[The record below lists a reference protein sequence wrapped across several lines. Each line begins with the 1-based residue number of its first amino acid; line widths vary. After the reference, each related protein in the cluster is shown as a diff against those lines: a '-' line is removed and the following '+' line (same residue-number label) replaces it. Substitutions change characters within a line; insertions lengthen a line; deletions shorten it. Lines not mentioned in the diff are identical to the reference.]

1 MATEPSVQNP
11 SGTFGTSSDPWQPR
25 SPTTEQVTLQLNIL
39 DEKLN
44 SHESDLAVTLQ
55 GYQVLRQEIKDASTI
70 GSDLFK
76 NFQEQLAARLQN
88 HEGTQKTF
96 RECFTQLGLNVIG
109 LCQEVEKLQRRPTQD
124 DAINKLAEVLKGVV
138 PDKTR
143 SHYPNP
149 AENKR
154 FLALPTLGSK
164 REVFQDWNE
173 KFINAITGMTH
184 HPTEFKYLFRQLN
197 IVWASPPQA
206 MKSELDHGAVK
217 G

>member
-1 MATEPSVQNP
+1 MAAEPSVQNP
-11 SGTFGTSSDPWQPR
+11 SGTFSTSSDPWQPR
-25 SPTTEQVTLQLNIL
+25 SPTTEQVTLQLNIF

-55 GYQVLRQEIKDASTI
+55 GDQVLRQEIKDASTI

-143 SHYPNP
+143 LHYPNP

-154 FLALPTLGSK
+154 VLALLTLGLEAGRLPGLE
-164 REVFQDWNE
+164 REIHQR
-173 KFINAITGMTH
+173 H
-184 HPTEFKYLFRQLN
+184 HRYDAT
-197 IVWASPPQA
+197 S
-206 MKSELDHGAVK
+206 D
-217 G
+217 